1 MREITFAVAINEAT
15 VQAMERDSRVFL
27 MGVSAGDMKRV
38 FGTTKGAHERFAS
51 RVFDTPC
58 SENAITGIAVGAA
71 IAGMRPVM
79 VHHRNDFMLLSMDQ
93 IINHAAKWRY
103 MSGGLASVPLTIRG
117 IVGRGWGNGAQ
128 HTQSLHALFMH
139 FPGLKVVAPATPYD
153 AKGLLLASIEDDSP
167 VIYIE
172 HRWLHERVGP
182 VPEEYY
188 TVPLGRGAVRRPG
201 RDVTL
206 VGISHMVVE
215 AESAADLLQREG
227 VSAEVI
233 DLRSLRPLD
242 EELVLE
248 SVTKT
253 GRLVVADTS
262 YKRCGAAA
270 EIAALVAERAL
281 SALKAPVRRVCL
293 PDVPTPAS
301 WVLEGA
307 FYPGA
312 AQIVAAARWTLYGD
326 EQAHDP
332 AASGTGAQAGS
343 SGLGTSGGPF

>member
-1 MREITFAVAINEAT
+1 MREITFAAAINEAT
-15 VQAMERDSRVFL
+15 VQAMERDPSVFVL
-27 MGVSAGDMKRV
+27 GVSVGDMKRV
-38 FGTTKGAHERFAS
+38 FGTTKGAHERFPS

-58 SENAITGIAVGAA
+58 AENAITGIAVGAA

-79 VHHRNDFMLLSMDQ
+79 VHHRSDFMLLAMDQ
-93 IINHAAKWRY
+93 IVNHAAKWRH
-103 MSGGLASVPLTIRG
+103 MSGGVSSVPLTIRG

-128 HTQSLHALFMH
+128 HTQSLQALFMH

-153 AKGLLLASIEDDSP
+153 AKGLLLASIEDNSP

-188 TVPLGRGAVRRPG
+188 TVPLGRGEVRRPG

-215 AESAADLLQREG
+215 AESAADLLQQEG

-242 EELVLE
+242 EDLVLQ

-262 YKRCGAAA
+262 WKRCGAAA
-270 EIAALVAERAL
+270 EIVALVAERAWP
-281 SALKAPVRRVCL
+281 ALKAPVRRVCL
-293 PDVPTPAS
+293 PDVAAPAS
-301 WVLEGA
+301 WVLERA

-312 AQIVAAARWTLYGD
+312 EQIAAAARWTLYGD
-326 EQAHDP
+326 EQAGQP
-332 AASGTGAQAGS
+332 PSATGAHAGS
-343 SGLGTSGGPF
+343 SGLGTVGGPF